1 MNNNRLIVTIL
12 ALVIVLIGIGWF
24 LSTKGLLP
32 WSNSP
37 TASTGST
44 TVVAKPT
51 DWQAIFLNNGQV
63 YFGKLDNSESSQYLV
78 LSDIFYLQLAQ
89 APQPEG
95 TKSADQAQQQVSL
108 VKLGS
113 ELHGPVDKMRINRDH
128 VIFIEQ
134 MKSDAKVVAAIEQ
147 FKKNG
152 PAPAPS
158 ATIETTPSSKK

>member
-12 ALVIVLIGIGWF
+12 VLVIILIGIGWF
-24 LSTKGLLP
+24 LSAKGLLP
-32 WSNSP
+32 WSNSS
-37 TASTGST
+37 AGNGAG
-44 TVVAKPT
+44 TVVSKPT
-51 DWQAIFLNNGQV
+51 DWQAIFLSNGQV
-63 YFGKLDNSESSQYLV
+63 YFGKMESSDSGQYLV
-78 LSDIFYLQLAQ
+78 LSDIFYLQLAK
-89 APQPEG
+89 APQPD
-95 TKSADQAQQQVSL
+95 SAKTTDEAQQQVSL

-134 MKSDAKVVAAIEQ
+134 MKSDAKVVTAIEQ

-158 ATIETTPSSKK
+158 GTIETTPSPKK